1 MEQEKIF
8 ARLLP
13 IITRYYRE
21 QGSGPFVR
29 YFDPHELDERLRL
42 DNGGGRQDWDGPFAR
57 VGQ

>member
-21 QGSGPFVR
+21 QGSGPFVD
-29 YFDPHELDERLRL
+29 YLDPDELD
-42 DNGGGRQDWDGPFAR
+42 
-57 VGQ
+57 